1 MKSLY
6 AGRTGQAALLAGA
19 CGLALAFS
27 ATAHAQDAA
36 EAVEEQAQPAPPAPD
51 QVAEGNEI
59 IVTATKREQT
69 LQDVPIAV
77 SVTSAKTLEQA
88 QIRDLKDLT
97 SVVPS
102 LRVTQLQSSA
112 NTNFIIRGF
121 GNGANNA
128 GIEPSVGVF
137 IDGVYRSRSAAQI
150 GDFPDVQRIEVL
162 RGPQST
168 LFGKNASVGVISI
181 VTAAPK
187 FDFGGNVE
195 ASYGNYDAVVLKG
208 VVTGPVTDGL
218 AVSLAGGVNK
228 RDGYNKDLGTGNET
242 NERNRWFVR
251 GQALWEPN
259 AQARVRLIG
268 DYSKIDENCCG
279 VVNLQPSLSTQA
291 IRALGGQVNG
301 PNEIY
306 ANKVYSNLDSTNNI
320 ENWGASGQ
328 VDYDFG
334 PLTFTSITA
343 YRGLNALTNQDSDFS
358 SADLIGFNAQDQ
370 RIKTFTQELRVA
382 TNMDGPLNFLVGGYY
397 FNENI
402 RQSNQLGWGDDARNY
417 ADFIIRSLTAGTA
430 NPQTLSTLEATISG
444 LTGTNYTGQFFV
456 AGQKLDERYRLKNEA
471 YSVFGQADFKIGDRV
486 TVTGGINYTKD
497 KKDFAAS
504 ATSSDVF
511 ANLDLVQIGGT
522 ALSRGFISTALGTTD
537 PLAIAAFAQANPA
550 VFANLQAQASG
561 FAALNRS
568 LSTEAAAADSNPLTV
583 GNPLLALQDLQY
595 LPPFLAVPNAV
606 EPGRTRDDKFTYIVR
621 VAFDLTDDINVYAS
635 YATGFK
641 ASSINLSRDSRP
653 LVSDREALIAR
664 GLTVVN
670 QTYGSRFAG
679 PESST
684 VYEIGLKADWGLVTA
699 NLAAFDQR
707 INGFQSNTFTGS
719 GFVLANAGKQSVR
732 GIEFEGTV
740 KPAKGWQF
748 NVAMTYLDPKYD
760 SFVLSAVG
768 DLSKTRP
775 AGIPAISSTFAASYD
790 HEFDSGHHL
799 ILRGDFHYESPVQ
812 IAEGL
817 PGFLDGGTSIAIAA
831 ARPFRREVNE
841 ANASITWAMPSGFE
855 LTLWG
860 RNLTDNRYLLQIF
873 DTPAQPGSISGYTS
887 QPRTYGVA
895 ARYRF

>member
-1 MKSLY
+1 MTFELGRRS
-6 AGRTGQAALLAGA
+6 GRTALLAGA

-27 ATAHAQDAA
+27 ASAQAQDA
-36 EAVEEQAQPAPPAPD
+36 EAGEMAQPATDMPEA
-51 QVAEGNEI
+51 VASGNEI
-59 IVTATKREQT
+59 IVTATKRAQT
-69 LQDVPIAV
+69 LQDVPVAV
-77 SVTSAKTLEQA
+77 SVTTAKTLEQA
-88 QIRDLKDLT
+88 QIRDLKDLV

-137 IDGVYRSRSAAQI
+137 VDGVYRSRSAAQI

-181 VTAAPK
+181 VTDAPK

-195 ASYGNYDAVVLKG
+195 ASYGNYDALVLKG
-208 VVTGPVTDGL
+208 VVTGPVSEQL
-218 AVSLAGGVNK
+218 AVSLAGGLNK
-228 RDGYNKDLGTGNET
+228 RDGYNEDLGTGNAT
-242 NERNRWFVR
+242 NERDRWFVR

-259 AQARVRLIG
+259 SQMRVRLIG
-268 DYSKIDENCCG
+268 DYSKIDELCCG
-279 VVNLQPSLSTQA
+279 VVNLRPSDATLA

-301 PNEIY
+301 PNEVY
-306 ANKVYSNLDSTNNI
+306 ADRTYSNIDSTNDI
-320 ENWGASGQ
+320 KNWGFSGQ
-328 VDYDFG
+328 VDYDLG
-334 PLTFTSITA
+334 PLTFTSISA
-343 YRGLNALTNQDSDFS
+343 YRRTDAATNQDSDFS

-370 RIKTFTQELRVA
+370 AIKTFTQELRVA
-382 TNMDGPLNFLVGGYY
+382 TNMDGPLNFLLGGYY

-402 RQSNQLGWGDDARNY
+402 RQTNQIGWGTQARGY
-417 ADFIIRSLTAGTA
+417 ADFIIRGLTQNTQSL
-430 NPQTLSTLEATISG
+430 PSLEATISG
-444 LTGTNYTGQFFV
+444 LTGTNYSGQFFA

-471 YSVFGQADFKIGDRV
+471 YSFFGQADFKLGDKI
-486 TVTGGINYTKD
+486 TVTGGVNYTKD
-497 KKDFAAS
+497 TKNFAA
-504 ATSSDVF
+504 AADSSDVF

-522 ALSRGFISTALGTTD
+522 ALSRTFISTALGTTN
-537 PLAIAAFAQANPA
+537 PATIAAFAQANPA
-550 VFANLQAQASG
+550 QFAALQTQAAG
-561 FAALNRS
+561 FAALNAN
-568 LSTEAAAADSNPLTV
+568 LSTSAAAADANPLTV
-583 GNPLLALQDLQY
+583 GNPLLALQRLQF

-606 EPGRTRDDKFTYIVR
+606 EPGRTSDDKFTYIVR
-621 VAFDLTDDINVYAS
+621 VAYDLTDDINVYAS

-653 LVSDREALIAR
+653 FPADRAALIANR
-664 GLTVVN
+664 LTVVN

-732 GIEFEGTV
+732 GLEFEGTV
-740 KPAKGWQF
+740 KPAKGLQL
-748 NVAMTYLDPKYD
+748 NVGMTYLDPKYD

-775 AGIPAISSTFAASYD
+775 AGIPAISSTFGASYD
-790 HEFDSGHHL
+790 HEFNSGHHL

-817 PGFLDGGTSIAIAA
+817 PGFLDGGTQVAIAA
-831 ARPFRREVNE
+831 ARPYRREVNE
-841 ANASITWAMPSGFE
+841 LNASLSWVMPMGLE
-855 LTLWG
+855 LTVWG
-860 RNLTDNRYLLQIF
+860 RNLTDARYLLSIF

>member
-1 MKSLY
+1 MKSVF

-27 ATAHAQDAA
+27 AAAHAQDAA
-36 EAVEEQAQPAPPAPD
+36 APVEEEAQPAPPAAE
-51 QVAEGNEI
+51 QVADGNEI
-59 IVTATKREQT
+59 IVTASKREQT

-137 IDGVYRSRSAAQI
+137 IDGVYRSRSASQI

-208 VVTGPVTDGL
+208 VVTGPVTEGL

-228 RDGYNKDLGTGNET
+228 RDGYNKDLGTGNDT

-268 DYSKIDENCCG
+268 DYSKIDEICCA
-279 VVNLQPSLSTQA
+279 VVNLQPSTA
-291 IRALGGQVNG
+291 TVAVRALGGKVNG

-306 ANKVYSNLDSTNNI
+306 ANRVYSNFDSTNEI

-343 YRGLNALTNQDSDFS
+343 YRRTDALTNQDSDFS
-358 SADLIGFNAQDQ
+358 SADLIGVNAQDQ
-370 RIKTFTQELRVA
+370 AIKTFTQELRVA

-402 RQSNQLGWGDDARNY
+402 RQANQLGWGDDARNY
-417 ADFIIRSLTAGTA
+417 ANFLIQGLTGGA
-430 NPQTLSTLEATISG
+430 LSVPTLEATFG
-444 LTGTNYTGQFFV
+444 ALEGNPAKYAGQFF
-456 AGQKLDERYRLKNEA
+456 ASGQKLDERYRLRNEA
-471 YSVFGQADFKIGDRV
+471 FSVFGQADFKIGDRI
-486 TVTGGINYTKD
+486 TVTGGVNYTKD
-497 KKDFAAS
+497 RKRYSIDINSTDVFSGINFDNLAYAPFRRNLLLGGALRSAGVNPTDPAAVGAFATNPATAATFAAFNAF
-504 ATSSDVF
+504 AT
-511 ANLDLVQIGGT
+511 ANQNNP
-522 ALSRGFISTALGTTD
+522 AAN
-537 PLAIAAFAQANPA
+537 PLA
-550 VFANLQAQASG
+550 
-561 FAALNRS
+561 ALR
-568 LSTEAAAADSNPLTV
+568 P
-583 GNPLLALQDLQY
+583 LQY
-595 LPPFLAVPNAV
+595 LPAAIPVPNAV
-606 EPGRTRDDKFTYIVR
+606 EPGRTNDDKFTYIVR
-621 VAFDLTDDINVYAS
+621 VAYDLTDDINVYAS

-653 LVSDREALIAR
+653 FASDRDALIAR

-670 QTYGSRFAG
+670 QTYGTRFAG

-684 VYEIGLKADWGLVTA
+684 VYEIGLKANWGLVTA
-699 NLAAFDQR
+699 NFAAFDQR

-732 GIEFEGTV
+732 GLEFEGTV
-740 KPAKGWQF
+740 KPAKGVTL
-748 NVAMTYLDPKYD
+748 NVGLTYLDPKYD

-768 DLSKTRP
+768 DLSETRP
-775 AGIPAISSTFAASYD
+775 AGIPAISSTFGASYD
-790 HEFDSGHHL
+790 YEFGSGDHL

-812 IAEGL
+812 IVEGL
-817 PGFLDGGTSIAIAA
+817 PGFLTAGTSVAVAA

-841 ANASITWAMPSGFE
+841 ANASLTWAMASGFE
-855 LTLWG
+855 LTVWG
-860 RNLTDNRYLLQIF
+860 RNLTNNRYLLSVF
-873 DTPAQPGSISGYTS
+873 DTPAQIGSISGYTS
-887 QPRTYGVA
+887 QPRTYGITG
-895 ARYRF
+895 RYRF